1 MGSTPPLTQDL
12 QFSVRPRNGCQTS
25 CRTQKALEIYSVL
38 SSTALFAVF
47 SFQHSTAACLCWPS
61 LPTSLPPHLRAIGA
75 QEIQYYL
82 KYLTKGLSYSL
93 GRGSAHDAAPVPAG
107 RRCVAACFVAS
118 ELPQATES
126 LHALLQY
133 FCTNVSAHRLP
144 AVHCLHPKPSVLL
157 RKRLHGDHAGPAGR
171 KGIP

>member
-25 CRTQKALEIYSVL
+25 CRTRKALEIYSVL
-38 SSTALFAVF
+38 FSTALFAVF

-93 GRGSAHDAAPVPAG
+93 SRGSAHDAAPVPAG

-126 LHALLQY
+126 SPCSPPILLHQC
-133 FCTNVSAHRLP
+133 FCSPAPGRPLP
-144 AVHCLHPKPSVLL
+144 PSKAFGPPPK
-157 RKRLHGDHAGPAGR
+157 APAW
-171 KGIP
+171 